1 VSGSSK
7 IRSLDKEK
15 EMLIMD
21 HKAKIRHMVLVEGK
35 SQRQV
40 AKETGHSRNTVKKM
54 LQDSEIPRYRSKKPR
69 TAPVLGP
76 YKELLATWVEE
87 DEKKPKKQ
95 RRTAARMYELLVAEH
110 GFRGGK
116 STVRVYV
123 GKLRKRVRTQVYTP
137 LSYAPGET
145 MQVDFGEGE
154 AVIRGQRVK
163 VKMFVAW
170 MAYSGARW
178 MQAYPGETQ
187 EVLLEAQAQAFA
199 FFGGVP
205 REVWYDNM
213 KVAVQEILEGRNR
226 REQERFASFHSH
238 YLYEPHFCNPASGW
252 EKGGV
257 ENSVGYTR
265 RNWLVGAPEFA
276 DWEALNAYLR
286 ERSEGDQVRRLR
298 GRTKTIGQRL
308 AEEQAQMRPLP
319 PAPFPWARS
328 VAVTVNKLSLVTFAT
343 NRYSVPVSHA
353 HERLTLRA
361 TAFEIA
367 ISNGQAVIAR
377 HLRCWGREQ
386 DILEPYHYLPL
397 LAQRPRAFEH
407 AQAIREWRQRWPA
420 VFDRVYERLQQEN
433 KPAQATRHFIELL
446 MLGQGLTE
454 ARLAAALEEAL
465 RHGCLQVAC
474 VRELLRR
481 QEDHPAPQPDLSQR
495 PHLAAVAVQRPDIA
509 RYDQLLAPAG
519 GVR

>member
-1 VSGSSK
+1 
-7 IRSLDKEK
+7 
-15 EMLIMD
+15 MLTMD

-35 SQRQV
+35 SQREV
-40 AKETGHSRNTVKKM
+40 ARETGHSRNTIKKM
-54 LQDSEIPRYRSKKPR
+54 LKDSEIPRYKQKRSRP
-69 TAPVLGP
+69 APVLGP
-76 YKELLATWVEE
+76 YKELLAAWVEE

-95 RRTAARMYELLVAEH
+95 RRTAARMYDLLVEEH
-110 GFRGGK
+110 DFQGGK

-123 GKLRKRVRTQVYTP
+123 GKLRKRMRTKVYAP
-137 LSYAPGET
+137 LSYEPGET

-154 AVIRGQRVK
+154 AVIGGQGVK

-170 MAYSGARW
+170 MAYSGARL

-187 EVLLEAQAQAFA
+187 EVLLEAQAQAFE

-205 REVWYDNM
+205 QEVWYDNM
-213 KVAVQEILEGRNR
+213 KTAVQKILEGRNR

-276 DWEALNAYLR
+276 DWEELNVYLR
-286 ERSEGDQVRRLR
+286 QKSETDQARRLR
-298 GRTKTIGQRL
+298 GRQKSIGQRL

-319 PAPFPWARS
+319 PAPFPWAKS

-343 NRYSVPVSHA
+343 NRYSVPVEHA

-361 TAFEIA
+361 SAFEIT
-367 ISNGQAVIAR
+367 ISHGQEVIAR

-386 DILEPYHYLPL
+386 DILEPHHYLSL
-397 LAQRPRAFEH
+397 LARRPRAFEH
-407 AQAIREWRQRWPA
+407 AKAIREWRQRWPE
-420 VFDRVYERLQQEN
+420 VFDRVYGRLQMEH
-433 KPAQATRHFIELL
+433 KPAQATRQFIELL
-446 MLGQGLTE
+446 MLGQGRSE
-454 ARLAAALEEAL
+454 EGLAAALEEAL
-465 RHGCLQVAC
+465 RSGCLQVAC

-481 QEDHPAPQPDLSQR
+481 QEDHFVPEPDLSQR
-495 PHLAAVAVQRPDIA
+495 PHLAAVAVERPDIA
-509 RYDQLLAPAG
+509 RYDQLLATMG
-519 GVR
+519 GA